1 MTQRS
6 LHVIIKVYYGSY
18 ARLSEGSTRYHSNAK
33 VSRGSTRYH
42 GPSCTVWAEASNYA
56 NSHSSEQGTLPTT
69 SLISKQAISYRTHGG
84 TYCPGVSTHKIQSL
98 ADSSMTNHKLWRL
111 QHSPPFQTLLK
122 PQHRTS
128 PRSPHITMDGRPTLS
143 TLNTSK
149 TQHHKDGNTC
159 TMTQDCRAKQY
170 Y

>member
-69 SLISKQAISYRTHGG
+69 SLISKQAIPYWTHGG
-84 TYCPGVSTHKIQSL
+84 TYCPGVSTPMTWSL
-98 ADSSMTNHKLWRL
+98 ADLSMTNHITWQIPAVSTIPNLA
-111 QHSPPFQTLLK
+111 QTTASNLTTV
-122 PQHRTS
+122 TS
-128 PRSPHITMDGRPTLS
+128 HHDRWNTKTLS
-143 TLNTSK
+143 T
-149 TQHHKDGNTC
+149 QHKSNSISSRWKD
-159 TMTQDCRAKQY
+159 
-170 Y
+170 